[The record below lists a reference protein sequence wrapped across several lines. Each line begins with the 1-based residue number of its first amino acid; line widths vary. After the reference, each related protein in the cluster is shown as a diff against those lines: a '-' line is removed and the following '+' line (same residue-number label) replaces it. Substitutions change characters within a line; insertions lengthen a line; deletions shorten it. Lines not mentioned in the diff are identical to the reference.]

1 MIYPANPTQFM
12 SECSPAPK
20 GCGKRD
26 LFLSLPKSAGIFCKL
41 SKSYNAR
48 SYENGTQ
55 LETIA
60 RNLKVLTFSPA
71 DFGEDRKRRLY
82 GCFTIRLVMNTS
94 GMASPSVSFIEYPE
108 FPLVNLD
115 RQSI

>member
-1 MIYPANPTQFM
+1 MVDPVNPTQFM
-12 SECSPAPK
+12 NECSPAPK

-48 SYENGTQ
+48 SYGKGTY

-60 RNLKVLTFSPA
+60 RNLKLLTFSPA
-71 DFGEDRKRRLY
+71 DFGENRKRRL
-82 GCFTIRLVMNTS
+82 
-94 GMASPSVSFIEYPE
+94 
-108 FPLVNLD
+108 
-115 RQSI
+115 